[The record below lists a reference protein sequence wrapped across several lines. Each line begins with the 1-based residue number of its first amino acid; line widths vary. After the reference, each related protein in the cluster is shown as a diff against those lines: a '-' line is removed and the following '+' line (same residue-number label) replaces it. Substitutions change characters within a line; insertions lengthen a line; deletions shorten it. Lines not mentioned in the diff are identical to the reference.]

1 MSGPV
6 GAGAGAPATP
16 KPLRT
21 ATHEESKELMFDVL
35 GPTPS
40 APKDGD
46 RILAW
51 IKAHPDIRVDTPV
64 VWNWNGVWQNADS
77 IPVVVILS
85 PDIPPTHPVV
95 AEIVRRMPHD
105 QIKDSYEQTIAK
117 KISQQVGYLKKRTRG
132 RKPYDLVKAKWDMLR
147 GKLLGPITEVRMAE
161 SMARQK
167 NLPDEVGTT
176 IASMLSGV
184 TGPVSSQ
191 IQTQRVELRK
201 QLGMKPLK
209 TKAGRR
215 TRRRRR

>member
-1 MSGPV
+1 
-6 GAGAGAPATP
+6 
-16 KPLRT
+16 
-21 ATHEESKELMFDVL
+21 MFDVL

>member
-1 MSGPV
+1 
-6 GAGAGAPATP
+6 
-16 KPLRT
+16 
-21 ATHEESKELMFDVL
+21 MFDVL

-161 SMARQK
+161 SLARQK
-167 NLPDEVGTT
+167 NLPPDVGDL
-176 IASMLSGV
+176 IASKLSGT

-191 IQTQRVELRK
+191 IQTQRETAKK
-201 QLGMKPLK
+201 QLGVRG
-209 TKAGRR
+209 GRR
-215 TRRRRR
+215 RKTRRR

>member
-147 GKLLGPITEVRMAE
+147 GKLLGPITEVRMAD
-161 SMARQK
+161 SVARQK
-167 NLPDEVGTT
+167 NLPPDVGDL
-176 IASMLSGV
+176 IASQLSGKSG
-184 TGPVSSQ
+184 T
-191 IQTQRVELRK
+191 IREQRDTLKKSAGIPGGRRRK
-201 QLGMKPLK
+201 
-209 TKAGRR
+209 TRRR
-215 TRRRRR
+215 TRRR

>member
-1 MSGPV
+1 
-6 GAGAGAPATP
+6 
-16 KPLRT
+16 
-21 ATHEESKELMFDVL
+21 MFDVL

-147 GKLLGPITEVRMAE
+147 GKLLGPITEVRMAD
-161 SMARQK
+161 SLARQK
-167 NLPDEVGTT
+167 NLPPDVGDL
-176 IASMLSGV
+176 IASQLSGKSG
-184 TGPVSSQ
+184 T
-191 IQTQRVELRK
+191 IREQRDTLKKSAGIPGGRRRK
-201 QLGMKPLK
+201 
-209 TKAGRR
+209 TRRR
-215 TRRRRR
+215 TRRR

>member
-215 TRRRRR
+215 TRRRR